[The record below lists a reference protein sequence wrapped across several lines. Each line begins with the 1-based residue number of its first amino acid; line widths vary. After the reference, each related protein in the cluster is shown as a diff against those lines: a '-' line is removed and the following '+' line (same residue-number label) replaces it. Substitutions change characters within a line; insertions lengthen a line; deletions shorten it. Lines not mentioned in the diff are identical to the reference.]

1 MSGVFL
7 NSQLYGS
14 AWTVHFVEADCRT
27 TIGSRT
33 RYYPF
38 ADLNALR
45 SFVGRYSPEDAAL
58 PGFDRSVR
66 AWGRGSE

>member
-33 RYYPF
+33 RF
-38 ADLNALR
+38 
-45 SFVGRYSPEDAAL
+45 
-58 PGFDRSVR
+58 
-66 AWGRGSE
+66 